1 MAENK
6 TAENKEWQKE
16 EAHLRECRALIAS
29 NVEEYRQ
36 QYEARHRETKE
47 LFDAVQSGNVELY
60 DQMMTSRS
68 LEEHSLNQ
76 LNKNQAA
83 YDKPFFGRID
93 YRNIDERL
101 FESIYIGKHGVLRDK
116 TNVEIVDWRAPISSV
131 YYENEIGQGTYS
143 SFEIIGEKE
152 TKFLLECQS
161 TADSSM
167 LIRIFE
173 YATQIALD
181 QGELENNVLKV
192 EIPRSAILFLRSNG
206 ATPDKMTIEIKTPGG
221 VNSFDVPVMKAQKY
235 SIDDI
240 FEKGLLFLIPFYIF
254 SHESRFQEYEL
265 DEDALKELKIEYMEI
280 VKRLDSLLEN
290 GSISVYTKKMIV
302 EMSNKVVN
310 HLAQKY
316 DNVKEGVTSIMGGKV
331 LEYEAKQILNEG
343 KKEGRIE
350 GRIEQARETAQVLR
364 GMGIS
369 EEKIA
374 KAVNVSV
381 GVLKEWFS
389 AN

>member
-1 MAENK
+1 M
-6 TAENKEWQKE
+6 
-16 EAHLRECRALIAS
+16 I
-29 NVEEYRQ
+29 
-36 QYEARHRETKE
+36 
-47 LFDAVQSGNVELY
+47 
-60 DQMMTSRS
+60 
-68 LEEHSLNQ
+68 
-76 LNKNQAA
+76 
-83 YDKPFFGRID
+83 
-93 YRNIDERL
+93 
-101 FESIYIGKHGVLRDK
+101 
-116 TNVEIVDWRAPISSV
+116 
-131 YYENEIGQGTYS
+131 
-143 SFEIIGEKE
+143 
-152 TKFLLECQS
+152 
-161 TADSSM
+161 
-167 LIRIFE
+167 
-173 YATQIALD
+173 
-181 QGELENNVLKV
+181 
-192 EIPRSAILFLRSNG
+192 
-206 ATPDKMTIEIKTPGG
+206 
-221 VNSFDVPVMKAQKY
+221 
-235 SIDDI
+235 
-240 FEKGLLFLIPFYIF
+240 
-254 SHESRFQEYEL
+254 
-265 DEDALKELKIEYMEI
+265 
-280 VKRLDSLLEN
+280 KRLDSLLES

>member
-1 MAENK
+1 
-6 TAENKEWQKE
+6 
-16 EAHLRECRALIAS
+16 
-29 NVEEYRQ
+29 
-36 QYEARHRETKE
+36 
-47 LFDAVQSGNVELY
+47 
-60 DQMMTSRS
+60 
-68 LEEHSLNQ
+68 
-76 LNKNQAA
+76 
-83 YDKPFFGRID
+83 
-93 YRNIDERL
+93 
-101 FESIYIGKHGVLRDK
+101 
-116 TNVEIVDWRAPISSV
+116 
-131 YYENEIGQGTYS
+131 
-143 SFEIIGEKE
+143 
-152 TKFLLECQS
+152 
-161 TADSSM
+161 M

-206 ATPDKMTIEIKTPGG
+206 ATPDKMKIEIKTPGG
-221 VNSFDVPVMKAQKY
+221 MNSFDVPVMKAQKY

-343 KKEGRIE
+343 KIE

-374 KAVNVSV
+374 KAVNVSI
-381 GVLKEWFS
+381 GVLKEWFD